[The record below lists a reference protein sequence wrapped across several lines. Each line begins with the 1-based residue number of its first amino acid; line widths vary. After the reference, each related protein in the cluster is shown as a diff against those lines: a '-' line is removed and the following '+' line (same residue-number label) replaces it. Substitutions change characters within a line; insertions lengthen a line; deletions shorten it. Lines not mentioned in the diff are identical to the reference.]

1 MASGFW
7 KKSKVIICLV
17 DTLGMLSARQFLV
30 SLLWKRSVCYIPYCM
45 FGDGRVICFVKS
57 ECGMGTAKW

>member
-1 MASGFW
+1 MFGRY
-7 KKSKVIICLV
+7 L
-17 DTLGMLSARQFLV
+17 MLAVSTSILV
-30 SLLWKRSVCYIPYCM
+30 SFLWKRQVCCIPYCI